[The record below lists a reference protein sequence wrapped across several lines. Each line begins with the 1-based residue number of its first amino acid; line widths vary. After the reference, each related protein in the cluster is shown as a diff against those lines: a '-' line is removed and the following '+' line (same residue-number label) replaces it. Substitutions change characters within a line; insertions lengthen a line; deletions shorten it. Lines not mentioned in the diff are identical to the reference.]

1 MFKKLCA
8 LLALVVAQ
16 AATAA
21 VDVNKA
27 TAADLDGLSGIGP
40 ATSKLILSERKKSEF
55 KDWPD
60 LMKRVKGIGEARA
73 AKLSEAGLT
82 VGGVSYKGKSI
93 KAAAKTTADKPGAV
107 TPVMSPAAVVPA
119 DKTTP
124 EKKPEGKSAPVKKP
138 AEAASR

>member
-27 TAADLDGLSGIGP
+27 TATDLDGLNGIGP

-60 LMKRVKGIGEARA
+60 LMKRVKGIGDARA

-82 VGGVSYKGKSI
+82 VGGASYKGKSV
-93 KAAAKTTADKPGAV
+93 KAAAKTSADKPGTV
-107 TPVMSPAAVVPA
+107 TPVMSPAAVVTA
-119 DKTTP
+119 DKKAP
-124 EKKPEGKSAPVKKP
+124 EKKPEGKSAQGKRP
-138 AEAASR
+138 ADAASR